1 MTKTRDADRE
11 PFTLR
16 YGPLEAMLSR
26 LMDVSGK
33 AIVTRFRKLRP
44 KFAADGLLTD
54 TGNRVD
60 YDLSRILAIVQQRVP
75 GDVVEVELEHGKHHG
90 WEYEVKV
97 LTAQGRVREVKL
109 NARSGEVRKV
119 EDD

>member
-1 MTKTRDADRE
+1 
-11 PFTLR
+11 
-16 YGPLEAMLSR
+16 
-26 LMDVSGK
+26 
-33 AIVTRFRKLRP
+33 
-44 KFAADGLLTD
+44 
-54 TGNRVD
+54 
-60 YDLSRILAIVQQRVP
+60 
-75 GDVVEVELEHGKHHG
+75 VVEVELEHGKHHG